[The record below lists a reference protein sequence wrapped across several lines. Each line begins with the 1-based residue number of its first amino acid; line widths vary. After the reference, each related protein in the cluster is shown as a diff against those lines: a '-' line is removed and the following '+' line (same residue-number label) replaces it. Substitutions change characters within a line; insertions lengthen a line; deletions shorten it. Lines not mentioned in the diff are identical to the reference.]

1 MVCPF
6 LVKNGHSTCL
16 PNQGRFSMSSLK
28 SPRFKKIRSL
38 IAIVLVVV
46 IAGFVLRYY
55 EAKDEANIA
64 FQEYLRSSQQVT
76 TQIGNVASLT
86 LLKRFVYDE
95 SDTGP
100 GFHLYLYLVK
110 GEHGSMTVEVKRI
123 EGNSQIVISDIQQ

>member
-1 MVCPF
+1 M
-6 LVKNGHSTCL
+6 
-16 PNQGRFSMSSLK
+16 
-28 SPRFKKIRSL
+28 
-38 IAIVLVVV
+38 LVVV

-64 FQEYLRSSQQVT
+64 FQEYLRSNQQVT

-123 EGNSQIVISDIQQ
+123 EGSSQIVISDIQQLSLIHI

>member
-1 MVCPF
+1 
-6 LVKNGHSTCL
+6 
-16 PNQGRFSMSSLK
+16 MSSLK
-28 SPRFKKIRSL
+28 SPRFKKIRSV
-38 IAIVLVVV
+38 IATVLVVV

-64 FQEYLRSSQQVT
+64 FQEYLRSNQQVT

-123 EGNSQIVISDIQQ
+123 EGNSQIVISDIQE